1 MSDAGNPSESRARV
15 LHVSGRTA
23 KNPASR
29 GLPKID
35 FIAIEDSKGVPAES
49 LCSVIV
55 TSPHGRLEVVS
66 GHLGHLNER
75 GVSMFVVL
83 CKVRWFCARDV
94 GLFELSLHPVPGY
107 GFTVDS

>member
-1 MSDAGNPSESRARV
+1 MSDAGQPSESRARV

-35 FIAIEDSKGVPAES
+35 SIAIEDSKGVPAAS
-49 LCSVIV
+49 LCSVVV
-55 TSPHGRLEVVS
+55 TSPHRRREVVS

-75 GVSMFVVL
+75 GMSIL
-83 CKVRWFCARDV
+83 KVA
-94 GLFELSLHPVPGY
+94 L
-107 GFTVDS
+107 